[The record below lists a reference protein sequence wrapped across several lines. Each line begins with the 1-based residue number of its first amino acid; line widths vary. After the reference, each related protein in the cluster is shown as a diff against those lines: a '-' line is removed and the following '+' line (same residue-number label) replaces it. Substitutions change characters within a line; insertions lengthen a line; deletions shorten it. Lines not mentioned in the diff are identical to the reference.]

1 MTRPPI
7 TGLVTLVRWEPFL
20 SLLESNTLGS
30 KMDKSS
36 LVRTQKKLCNNADLK
51 KSWNPINF
59 NVDILPFLPWQFF
72 ETKLLLA
79 NQKKSVSKIP
89 LDDLAKKE
97 GVLFLSL
104 LIVSN
109 WRRPEVV
116 KKAFEIF
123 FITSSGKAKF
133 LQCSGK
139 IDSFL
144 EWIFWSWRIVLS
156 SHVIPFPHFHQY
168 LAKNL
173 RAFTIEASKNRK
185 QTSKVFFPTLKSARS
200 LTSKRP
206 HQIMRIFGNPRF
218 LSKNH

>member
-1 MTRPPI
+1 
-7 TGLVTLVRWEPFL
+7 
-20 SLLESNTLGS
+20 
-30 KMDKSS
+30 MDKSS
-36 LVRTQKKLCNNADLK
+36 LVTKELCNNADVK
-51 KSWNPINF
+51 KSWNGHLTIFWDKIAFGKSKEISQQNSIRWF
-59 NVDILPFLPWQFF
+59 S
-72 ETKLLLA
+72 K
-79 NQKKSVSKIP
+79 KKSFSY
-89 LDDLAKKE
+89 
-97 GVLFLSL
+97 

-133 LQCSGK
+133 LQWSSGK